1 MLTGSILAITGAS
14 ALDYPNQKELAQ
26 RLRQLAGRHEKLVR
40 LASLAKTAGKT
51 EVWLV
56 ELGTGT
62 REKRSQQPAMLAVA
76 GIEGN
81 DLAGSV
87 SLLAWTEQLAADYST
102 NPKVRA
108 LLDSTT
114 LYVFPRL
121 NPEAA
126 ELFFARPKL
135 EAEVNRRPVDED
147 HDGLVDEDGPND
159 LDADGRITWMR
170 VQDPEGDYI
179 VDPQEGRLLMKADRA
194 KGEAGGWRF
203 LREGRDDDHDE
214 AWNEDGRGG
223 VNLNR
228 NFPYNYRFFAPGSGM
243 NPVSEPVTR
252 KLADFVVAHPNIGIV
267 FTFGAAD
274 NLVQTPKGEPAKRP
288 PTAIHEEDLPFYR
301 ELGKAWREALGLK
314 KELTGGSEPGSFS
327 DWMYFHRGRLS
338 LAARAWSPALQLE
351 LSKAGEAKPDEKP
364 AADKAPA
371 NSDPKKETKP
381 SEGPEKKGPPGAKP
395 EDDKRNEEDRAF
407 LKWVDQNSPGAF
419 VPWKPFAH
427 PDFPGKKVEIG
438 GFAPF
443 ARSNPPERLLEDQAR
458 RQAGFLT
465 QMAGKLPRV
474 GIRKIQVKHLG
485 KSVYDVTVEVE
496 NNGYLPTV
504 MAQGAAAREVNPT
517 RVVLKLEEAAVL
529 SGSRQTTLGPI
540 EGSGGM
546 KEVRY
551 ILNGKGR
558 AKVEVE
564 VVSLLA
570 GTAKAS
576 IELKDQE

>member
-1 MLTGSILAITGAS
+1 MFSPIPRGGSCSPVPSWQSPAPRRWIIPTKKSWPNACASWQAATKSSCGWRASPKRQGKRRFGWSSSGTGA
-14 ALDYPNQKELAQ
+14 
-26 RLRQLAGRHEKLVR
+26 
-40 LASLAKTAGKT
+40 
-51 EVWLV
+51 
-56 ELGTGT
+56 
-62 REKRSQQPAMLAVA
+62 REKRRQQPALLAVA

-81 DLAGSV
+81 DLAGSA
-87 SLLAWTEQLAADYST
+87 SLLAWTEQLASDYST
-102 NPKVRA
+102 DPKVRE

-126 ELFFARPKL
+126 ELFFAKPKL
-135 EAEVNRRPVDED
+135 ETEVNSRPVDED

-203 LREGRDDDHDE
+203 FREGRDDDHDE
-214 AWNEDGRGG
+214 AWNEDGKGG

-228 NFPYNYRFFAPGSGM
+228 NFPYNYRFFAPGSGR

-288 PTAIHEEDLPFYR
+288 PTAILEDDLPFYR
-301 ELGKAWREALGLK
+301 ELGKSWREALGLK

-351 LSKAGEAKPDEKP
+351 LSKTREAKTEEKP
-364 AADKAPA
+364 APDKAPA
-371 NSDPKKETKP
+371 DSGPQKEAKP
-381 SEGPEKKGPPGAKP
+381 PEGTEKKGPPGAKP

-407 LKWVDQNSPGAF
+407 LKWADQNWPEAF
-419 VPWKPFAH
+419 VPWKLIPTS
-427 PDFPGKKVEIG
+427 
-438 GFAPF
+438 GFS
-443 ARSNPPERLLEDQAR
+443 REESRDRRLRALC
-458 RQAGFLT
+458 
-465 QMAGKLPRV
+465 
-474 GIRKIQVKHLG
+474 QVQ
-485 KSVYDVTVEVE
+485 S
-496 NNGYLPTV
+496 P
-504 MAQGAAAREVNPT
+504 GAAA
-517 RVVLKLEEAAVL
+517 
-529 SGSRQTTLGPI
+529 G
-540 EGSGGM
+540 GSGPP
-546 KEVRY
+546 
-551 ILNGKGR
+551 
-558 AKVEVE
+558 
-564 VVSLLA
+564 A
-570 GTAKAS
+570 GAVPDATGGQTAAS
-576 IELKDQE
+576 RNPEDPGQAPG